1 MIDRM
6 QRLLGFNRPV
16 ERALVEAGRTEEPSA
31 EAFKRTASA
40 LGIGGLAGTSFLP
53 LAAASGKSTLSTW
66 LLISG
71 VSLGGAVGAAAMFY
85 ESSEPAP
92 PATLQAHAPGA
103 ARRQTPAIPRASN
116 AASDVASPAE
126 GRAAQEAPAREAIVS
141 RTATPRVNARQET
154 AASQASSLGG
164 EVRALDAARRALM
177 AGGGANVLQRLRDY
191 ERAFPSG
198 SLTQEARLLEVEALA
213 LLGRSA
219 QARRLATSLLV
230 RNPES
235 AHRKRLE
242 SLLETL

>member
-126 GRAAQEAPAREAIVS
+126 GRGKRRLRERRSFREPPRRASTPVKKRRLRRQARSAEKCGRS
-141 RTATPRVNARQET
+141 TP
-154 AASQASSLGG
+154 
-164 EVRALDAARRALM
+164 LDAHSWRAAEPM
-177 AGGGANVLQRLRDY
+177 Y
-191 ERAFPSG
+191 F
-198 SLTQEARLLEVEALA
+198 
-213 LLGRSA
+213 SA
-219 QARRLATSLLV
+219 
-230 RNPES
+230 
-235 AHRKRLE
+235 
-242 SLLETL
+242 